1 MRFFSKR
8 RESEQPG
15 RPPLDRHEAAWVST
29 NRRPFDTFS
38 VGSLVPVV
46 FDRYARVLHPA
57 SSYGNAP
64 VRWSQVAD
72 WSGRTSH
79 GLAQWDLLSKPSQP
93 VTSPSPFLLPPRL
106 GGLPRHE
113 LRALCDLLAR
123 YTATPQSSLVAL
135 WEGYGLGV
143 PLIAGGKSVV
153 ESRPLT
159 DAEAPWASGRRLELE
174 NRTFIVVELPVQAA
188 ADMGGGDGA
197 RAHQP
202 PPTLIWAADHS
213 WFVGCDP
220 DLDSTYVGGSAEL
233 IAAILATPDF
243 EAWPAEPTDDV
254 SIGSDEI
261 NLDPSQVIPPGQL
274 SWFDSSGR
282 ET

>member
-1 MRFFSKR
+1 MRFLLKR
-8 RESEQPG
+8 RGAEPAQ
-15 RPPLDRHEAAWVST
+15 RLPLDRQETAWVST

-64 VRWSQVAD
+64 VRWSQVAA
-72 WSGRTSH
+72 WSGRTLH
-79 GLAQWDLLSKPSQP
+79 RLAQWDLLSKPGQP
-93 VTSPSPFLLPPRL
+93 AASPSPFLLPPLL

-113 LRALCDLLAR
+113 LRALCNLLVT

-135 WEGYGLGV
+135 WEGYGLGA
-143 PLIAGGKSVV
+143 PLVAGGKSVV

-159 DAEAPWASGRRLELE
+159 DAAAPWTSGKKLELE

-188 ADMGGGDGA
+188 AGPGGGDGTLG
-197 RAHQP
+197 HQP

-213 WFVGCDP
+213 WFVGSDP
-220 DLDSTYVGGSAEL
+220 DLDSTYVGGPAEL
-233 IAAILATPDF
+233 IAAILASPGF

-261 NLDPSQVIPPGQL
+261 NSPRS
-274 SWFDSSGR
+274 
-282 ET
+282 